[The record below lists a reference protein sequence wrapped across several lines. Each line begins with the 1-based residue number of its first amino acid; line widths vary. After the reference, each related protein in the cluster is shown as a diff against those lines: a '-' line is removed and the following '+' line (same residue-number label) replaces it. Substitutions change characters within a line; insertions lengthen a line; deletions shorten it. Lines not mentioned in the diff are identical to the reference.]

1 MKIRGNT
8 VGTPMKRPDFNQTD
22 PKKSDYI
29 LNNPIPVITEKD
41 NGCILR
47 VVDGVW
53 KATPLPVYNGDASV
67 EDNTPL
73 ISFTIDGN
81 PYQAKEGMPWG
92 EWVISDYCGT
102 AFNTNGALGSNYI
115 QLNQIDDS
123 YYVSFGGYLVEASES
138 IYEYEYETMYVMP
151 D

>member
-1 MKIRGNT
+1 MIIRGNT
-8 VGTPMKRPDFNQTD
+8 ISTPIKRPE
-22 PKKSDYI
+22 I
-29 LNNPIPVITEKD
+29 PIVTEKD

-102 AFNTNGALGSNYI
+102 AFNTNGLLGSNYI
-115 QLNQIDDS
+115 QLNQTDDS

-138 IYEYEYETMYVMP
+138 IYNGYEYETMYVTP